1 LSAETRRRFR
11 LLVLATHPIQ
21 YRAPLYRR
29 LSDEDW
35 LDLEV
40 WYGDDYG
47 VRPTASPWGVRDFRW
62 DTDLVSGYRHR
73 FLRNTARRPGPVHA
87 AGIYNPGLGGEVART
102 APDAVWVSGY
112 ASLHSWQ
119 SLLGAWR
126 AKVPVLYAS
135 DSNVLAE
142 PRGVKGALKR
152 VVVPRVY
159 RRIAAFLVSGTTNDL
174 HYEAYGVPA
183 EKRFPFPWAI
193 DNERYANAA
202 DEARAVRDEIRARWG
217 VAEGRDVVLFS
228 GRLSPEKD
236 PLTLL
241 RAAQSD
247 PRLHM
252 VVAGSGPLD
261 GEVGRVAA
269 ERLAGRFT
277 ALGFVNQGAM
287 PSVYAAADLL
297 VLPSRFEPWGLVVNE
312 ALAAGCPVVAADRVG
327 AAHDLVPPGFRFRTG
342 DPADL
347 ARAIEAWRGDR
358 GVRSDPVGWARDRVR
373 GFTFDADARGLR
385 EACARV
391 AAGTPAAAA
400 F

>member
-1 LSAETRRRFR
+1 MNVASNRRFR

-29 LSDEDW
+29 LAAEDW
-35 LDLEV
+35 LDVEV

-62 DTDLVSGYRHR
+62 DTDLLSGYRQR
-73 FLRNTARRPGPVHA
+73 FFRNAAWRPGPTRRL
-87 AGIYNPGLGGEVART
+87 GIYNPGLGGEVART
-102 APDAVWVSGY
+102 APDAVWISGY

-126 AKVPVLYAS
+126 AKVPILYAS
-135 DSNVLAE
+135 DSNVFAE
-142 PRGVKGALKR
+142 PGGVRGALKR
-152 VVVPRVY
+152 VVVSWIY
-159 RRIAAFLVSGTTNDL
+159 RRIAAFLVSGATNDA

-183 EKRFPFPWAI
+183 GKRFPVPWAV
-193 DNERYANAA
+193 DNERYAKAA
-202 DEARAVRDEIRARWG
+202 DNARASREEIRARWG

-241 RAAQSD
+241 RAVESD

-261 GEVGRVAA
+261 EEVNRGGA

-277 ALGFVNQGAM
+277 ALGFVNQGTL

-327 AAHDLVPPGFRFRTG
+327 AAHDLVPPAFRFGTG

-358 GVRSDPVGWARDRVR
+358 DVRSDPVRWARGQVR

-385 EACARV
+385 VACESI
-391 AAGTPAAAA
+391 AAGTPVSAA